1 MVSSTNAGEVGL
13 AGAGRPGD
21 EHVVVFDDAAAG
33 RELAADRAPCGAK
46 IRSIVLVARWLW

>member
-1 MVSSTNAGEVGL
+1 VVSSTNAGEVGL